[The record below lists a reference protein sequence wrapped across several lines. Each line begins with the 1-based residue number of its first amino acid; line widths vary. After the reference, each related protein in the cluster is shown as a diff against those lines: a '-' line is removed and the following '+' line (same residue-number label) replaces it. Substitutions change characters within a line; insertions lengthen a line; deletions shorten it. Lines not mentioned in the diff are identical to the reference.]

1 MSRSEQPG
9 GDLPADATTDADGWT
24 IDRERHVS
32 EWAAL
37 FRTEPRG

>member
-1 MSRSEQPG
+1 MSRSEQPT
-9 GDLPADATTDADGWT
+9 GDLEADAGTATEGWT

-37 FRTEPRG
+37 VRTEPRG